1 LRHDGGVGVGHVGHD
16 DRYDGAADVVDAHGA
31 DGDVVDV
38 EGDEDDDW

>member
-1 LRHDGGVGVGHVGHD
+1 MRHDGGVGVGHV
-16 DRYDGAADVVDAHGA
+16 DRYDGAADVVDAYGA